1 MIHVVELVEC
11 LTIGKEWIQENIN
24 KKLKVELFGQELN
37 DITYAIC
44 KSDFLMSDENPENIK
59 GPFSSLSEDGF
70 QIENLII

>member
-1 MIHVVELVEC
+1 M
-11 LTIGKEWIQENIN
+11 LTIGKEWIHENIN

-37 DITYAIC
+37 DVTYAIC

-59 GPFSSLSEDGF
+59 GPFSSLSEDRY

>member
-1 MIHVVELVEC
+1 MD
-11 LTIGKEWIQENIN
+11 KENIN

-37 DITYAIC
+37 DVTYAIC

-70 QIENLII
+70 AR